1 MGFVYLVGVFKRET
15 WTMTYTCSRKRH
27 TLRAG
32 NWTLNLG
39 ARTLVMGILNTTP
52 DSFSDKGRY
61 FEPQA
66 MVDRAWAIADEG
78 ADILDIG
85 GESTRPGS
93 TGITAD
99 EELRR
104 VMPTIEALAAGKK
117 YPIPI
122 SVDTTKLEVARAALE
137 CGAAIINDIT
147 SLQKTP
153 GIGPEAAKHGAAL
166 VLMHMR
172 GEPGNMQTIPP
183 SADILADIDAW
194 ALEAIARAQNAGVA
208 RDRIVLDPGVGFGK
222 TAAQNMQI
230 LRNLNRLAA
239 SGFPVL
245 VGTSRKSFIGAI
257 VKKPAPELVLGTGAT
272 VAASIIYGA
281 HIVRVHDVA
290 AIRDV
295 ADVTDAIV
303 NAG

>member
-1 MGFVYLVGVFKRET
+1 
-15 WTMTYTCSRKRH
+15 MTDNYSRKAYA
-27 TLRAG
+27 LRAG

-66 MVDRAWAIADEG
+66 AVDRAWQIAEEG

-93 TGITAD
+93 AGITAE

-104 VMPTIEALAAGKK
+104 VMPMLEALATGKK

-122 SVDTTKLEVARAALE
+122 SVDTTKIEVARAALE

-147 SLQKTP
+147 SLQKSP

-194 ALEAIARAQNAGVA
+194 AREAVGARRSAGVS

-230 LRNLNRLAA
+230 LKNLHRLAA
-239 SGFPVL
+239 AGFPVL
-245 VGTSRKSFIGAI
+245 VGTSRKSFIGSI
-257 VKKPAPELVLGTGAT
+257 VKKPAGRTGFGDRRRPWPRPLFMEHT
-272 VAASIIYGA
+272 SSVCTTLRRCGKS
-281 HIVRVHDVA
+281 RM
-290 AIRDV
+290 
-295 ADVTDAIV
+295 
-303 NAG
+303 

>member
-1 MGFVYLVGVFKRET
+1 
-15 WTMTYTCSRKRH
+15 MTDLYSRKAY

-52 DSFSDKGRY
+52 DSFSDRGRY
-61 FEPQA
+61 YDPLEA
-66 MVDRAWAIADEG
+66 VDRAWQIAEEG

-93 TGITAD
+93 EGITAE

-104 VMPTIEALAAGKK
+104 VMPVIESLAAGKK

-122 SVDTTKLEVARAALE
+122 SVDTTKCEVAKAALE

-147 SLQKTP
+147 SLQRSP
-153 GIGPEAAKHGAAL
+153 EIGPEAARHGAAL

-172 GEPGNMQTIPP
+172 GEPGNMQKIPP

-194 ALEAIARAQNAGVA
+194 ALDAVARAQSAGVT

-230 LRNLNRLAA
+230 LKNLRRLAA
-239 SGFPVL
+239 AGSPIL

-257 VKKPAPELVLGTGAT
+257 VKKPSKDLVLGTGAS
-272 VAASIIYGA
+272 VAASIVFGA

-290 AIRDV
+290 AIREV
-295 ADVTDAIV
+295 ADVTDAIMS
-303 NAG
+303 A